1 MTSNENA
8 LSPAAIP
15 RSVPELLRH
24 WADRAPD
31 REALAEV
38 GGPRLTYRQL
48 WEQASQVAGGLI
60 DEGVAAGDRVA
71 ITYPNG
77 AHWCV
82 AFLGVLIAG
91 ASAVP
96 VNTRLASPERDFLLR
111 DAGTS
116 VELGPGRMLPSG
128 SAPSTVISADAVAE
142 VFYTSGT
149 SGSPKGVVITHR
161 ALLTAARNVVTV
173 LELPDTGVRSLI
185 AVPLFH
191 VMATNNQL
199 LPSLYVGGTA
209 VVLPS
214 FDPSRFAL
222 ALAREQIQAVTAV
235 PAIYWALLN
244 DGIIDHVDTSQV
256 RWVCYGAAA
265 THGEQ
270 LARLAAAFPQAALST
285 GYGMTETT
293 GGVTNLPHELA
304 LSAPTSIGR
313 PMPGVELALADV
325 DPVTGTGELL
335 VRSAQV
341 MAGYWQLPAA
351 TAAVLRDGWLHTGD
365 VARVDDN
372 GLYYIVDRLRDIINR
387 GGEKVFCPEVEGV
400 LAGHPDVDEVAVLG
414 VPDAMMGQKVGA
426 VVVPAAGR
434 RPDGQQLAEHVA
446 RSLADYKVPQFI
458 WISDQPLP
466 RNAAGKVL
474 KPDLASRARWR
485 DVPRPMRHVESSTI

>member
-1 MTSNENA
+1 MRFHRQQFRVRF
-8 LSPAAIP
+8 
-15 RSVPELLRH
+15 RSCCVI
-24 WADRAPD
+24 
-31 REALAEV
+31 
-38 GGPRLTYRQL
+38 GPTERLTAKR
-48 WEQASQVAGGLI
+48 WS
-60 DEGVAAGDRVA
+60 
-71 ITYPNG
+71 
-77 AHWCV
+77 
-82 AFLGVLIAG
+82 
-91 ASAVP
+91 
-96 VNTRLASPERDFLLR
+96 RLAAHALRLLR
-111 DAGTS
+111 DASAS
-116 VELGPGRMLPSG
+116 VVLGPGRKLPSG
-128 SAPSTVISADAVAE
+128 SARSTLIAADAVAE

-149 SGSPKGVVITHR
+149 TGSPKGVVITQQ
-161 ALLTAARNVVTV
+161 ALLTSARNVVTV
-173 LELPDTGVRSLI
+173 LDLPDTGVRSLI

-214 FDPSRFAL
+214 FDPSSFAL

-244 DGIIDHVDTSQV
+244 DGIIDHVDTSRV

-293 GGVTNLPHELA
+293 GGVTSLPHELA

-341 MAGYWQLPAA
+341 MAGYWQLPAE
-351 TAAVLRDGWLHTGD
+351 TAAVLQDGWLHTGD
-365 VARVDDN
+365 VARVDDD

-414 VPDAMMGQKVGA
+414 VPDPSLVHSPTTRFLSSSGSVISHCRETPQERCSSPTCRHAPVGE
-426 VVVPAAGR
+426 G
-434 RPDGQQLAEHVA
+434 
-446 RSLADYKVPQFI
+446 PQAHET
-458 WISDQPLP
+458 
-466 RNAAGKVL
+466 R
-474 KPDLASRARWR
+474 
-485 DVPRPMRHVESSTI
+485 